1 MAQAKFCST
10 ALAFC
15 QLGVGSF
22 KHKPMSTFVSLSR
35 FFTFAGRPRP
45 RSLDFPES
53 ALDSSDFDVTEV
65 EHSLSSIEDP
75 KFREH
80 LLSSIEKASPEQL
93 RALVLR
99 LADEIPE
106 LQRSLVQSLT
116 SLKALSKEVKEVSH
130 VDTRSDADSNKAS
143 FSLESVSTDSGSCS
157 SWKSACSVVNWDI
170 NIEDVPDIQSEVSV
184 DVRSCAHWDICVNC
198 GQKFDMNAL
207 RGPFE
212 CCYHPGFLQKD
223 VERHK
228 RRDPQSYPEDFIWR
242 CCNES
247 NPEGCETGYHIP
259 ARDIGLP
266 RLS

>member
-1 MAQAKFCST
+1 
-10 ALAFC
+10 
-15 QLGVGSF
+15 
-22 KHKPMSTFVSLSR
+22 MSTFVSLSR

-53 ALDSSDFDVTEV
+53 AIIDSSDFDVTEV
-65 EHSLSSIEDP
+65 EHSLSTVEDP

-130 VDTRSDADSNKAS
+130 VDTRSDADSNEAS

-184 DVRSCAHWDICVNC
+184 DVRSCAHLDICVNC

-212 CCYHPGFLQKD
+212 CCYHPGKSEIYSQEVVSFSSLIGFLQKD
-223 VERHK
+223 IERHK

>member
-1 MAQAKFCST
+1 MS
-10 ALAFC
+10 
-15 QLGVGSF
+15 SF
-22 KHKPMSTFVSLSR
+22 VNLSR

-53 ALDSSDFDVTEV
+53 ALDSSDFDVTEM
-65 EHSLSSIEDP
+65 EHNLLTVEDP
-75 KFREH
+75 KLREH

-116 SLKALSKEVKEVSH
+116 SLKALSKEVTEVSH
-130 VDTRSDADSNKAS
+130 VDTRSDADSNEVS

-157 SWKSACSVVNWDI
+157 SWKSACSVINWDI